1 MIKIIYRLFIS
12 LTLIIALIVIYLS
25 IIGVKTDKFNNQ
37 ITSKVREIN
46 SNLDLKLNQ
55 VNIKLNPLSFTV
67 DLKTLG
73 TDLSYQD
80 NIIQLENLKS
90 QISLK
95 SIFKNEFAIS
105 ELVISTKSIALKD
118 LIILVKEVK
127 NYQQLYIAN
136 EIIDNGYIVADLKFE
151 FNEVGNIKDNFIIK
165 GLVNNAELTLS
176 NKKVTKLNFIFQ
188 ANNKELNLEDLTFLL
203 NNKSLN
209 IPKINAKKNA
219 DNFLITG
226 SVKNKDLNFEKNEIK
241 KFLDNELIN
250 KNLNNLSFNSE
261 SNFKFNIDNKLKIK
275 NLDIQ
280 GSINVNKLDIDN
292 FLGDNSI
299 LPNIKK
305 NLVFEN
311 QQIKFNYN
319 KNKIEIT
326 GSGNIFIQNN
336 LDVINYQITNTQDNY
351 LFNLDFEIEDNP
363 LILNFINFEKDV
375 ESSLSLKLKGA
386 LKKDKLE
393 FDHIILTEDKN
404 IISIENLQLSK
415 DFKIEELE
423 SINLNFEDKS
433 KLKNELK
440 LKKDKNAYVISGASF
455 NADHLITELLK
466 SNKNN
471 KKFFFS
477 KDFELK
483 INVKK
488 VYLDTNNK
496 IDNLKGKII
505 LSKNEVVNLNLES
518 DFSDNKKITFTI
530 RDNNGEKITTLFS
543 DEAKPLV
550 DRYKFIKGFNEGK
563 LDFYSSKKNNES
575 KSNLKIYDFK
585 LKELPALTKIL
596 SLASLQGIA
605 DLLSGE
611 GIRFTEFEMNFDNK
625 ADLMTINEIYA
636 IGPAISILMEGYIEK
651 DNLISLRGTL
661 VPATT
666 INKTIGSIPLIGNI
680 LVGKKVGE
688 GVFGVS
694 FKIKG
699 PPQDLETTVNP
710 IKTLTPRF
718 ITRTLEKIKKKLVK
732 FNFNMS
738 FFS

>member
-1 MIKIIYRLFIS
+1 MIKIIYRFFIS
-12 LTLIIALIVIYLS
+12 LTLIITLIVIYLS
-25 IIGVKTDKFNNQ
+25 IIGIKTDKFNHQ

-105 ELVISTKSIALKD
+105 ELAISTKSTYLKD

-127 NYQQLYIAN
+127 NYQQLFIAN
-136 EIIDNGYIVADLKFE
+136 EIVDNGYIVADLKFE

-209 IPKINAKKNA
+209 IPKLNAKKND
-219 DNFLITG
+219 DNFLVTG
-226 SVKNKDLNFEKNEIK
+226 IEKNKIK
-241 KFLDNELIN
+241 KFLDNKLIN

-261 SNFKFNIDNKLKIK
+261 TNFKFNIDNNLKIK

-280 GSINVNKLDIDN
+280 ASVNVNKLDIDN

-311 QQIKFNYN
+311 QQIKINYN
-319 KNKIEIT
+319 KSKIEIT
-326 GSGNIFIQNN
+326 GSGNILIQNN
-336 LDVINYQITNTQDNY
+336 LDVINYQITNIQDNY

-375 ESSLSLKLKGA
+375 ESSLSMKLKGA
-386 LKKDKLE
+386 LKKDRLE

-404 IISIENLQLSK
+404 IISIENLQFSK

-423 SINLNFEDKS
+423 TVNLNFEDKS

-440 LKKDKNAYVISGASF
+440 LKKDKNEYVISGASF

-466 SNKNN
+466 SNEDN
-471 KKFFFS
+471 KKKIFS
-477 KDFELK
+477 KNFELK

-488 VYLDTNNK
+488 VYLDANNK

-505 LSKNEVVNLNLES
+505 LSNNELVNLNLES
-518 DFSDNKKITFTI
+518 NFSNNKKITFTI

-550 DRYKFIKGFNEGK
+550 DRYKFIKGFTEGK
-563 LDFYSSKKNNES
+563 LDFYSTKKNNLS

-611 GIRFTEFEMNFDNK
+611 GIRFSEFEMNFDNK

-636 IGPAISILMEGYIEK
+636 IGPAISILMEGYVER
-651 DNLISLRGTL
+651 DNLVSLRGTL

-699 PPQDLETTVNP
+699 PPKDLETTVNP

-718 ITRTLEKIKKKLVK
+718 ITRTLEKIKK
-732 FNFNMS
+732 N
-738 FFS
+738 

>member
-1 MIKIIYRLFIS
+1 MIKIVYRLFIS

-25 IIGVKTDKFNNQ
+25 IIGIKTDKFNNQ
-37 ITSKVREIN
+37 ITLKVREIN

-105 ELVISTKSIALKD
+105 ELAISTKSIALKD

-127 NYQQLYIAN
+127 NYQQLFIAN

-209 IPKINAKKNA
+209 IPKLNAKKND
-219 DNFLITG
+219 DNFLVTG
-226 SVKNKDLNFEKNEIK
+226 IVKNKDLNFEKNDIK
-241 KFLDNELIN
+241 KFLDNKLIN

-280 GSINVNKLDIDN
+280 ASVNVNKLDIDN
-292 FLGDNSI
+292 FIGDNSI

-311 QQIKFNYN
+311 QQIKINYN
-319 KNKIEIT
+319 KSKIEIT

-336 LDVINYQITNTQDNY
+336 LDVIKYQITNIEDNY
-351 LFNLDFEIEDNP
+351 LFDLDFEIEDNP

-386 LKKDKLE
+386 LKKDKLK

-415 DFKIEELE
+415 DFKIDELE
-423 SINLNFEDKS
+423 TINLNFEDKS

-440 LKKDKNAYVISGASF
+440 LKKDKNVYVISGASF

-466 SNKNN
+466 SNEDN
-471 KKFFFS
+471 KKNFFS
-477 KDFELK
+477 KNFELK

-488 VYLDTNNK
+488 VYLDANNK
-496 IDNLKGKII
+496 IDNLNGKII
-505 LSKNEVVNLNLES
+505 LSNNEVVNLNLES
-518 DFSDNKKITFTI
+518 DFSNNKKITFTI

-550 DRYKFIKGFNEGK
+550 DRYKFIKGFTEGK

-611 GIRFTEFEMNFDNK
+611 GIRFSEFEMNFDNK

-636 IGPAISILMEGYIEK
+636 IGPAISILMEGYVEK
-651 DNLISLRGTL
+651 DNLVSLRGTL

-680 LVGKKVGE
+680 LVGQKVGE

-699 PPQDLETTVNP
+699 PPKDLETTVNP

-718 ITRTLEKIKKKLVK
+718 ITRTLEKIKK
-732 FNFNMS
+732 N
-738 FFS
+738 

>member
-1 MIKIIYRLFIS
+1 MIKILYRLFIS

-105 ELVISTKSIALKD
+105 ELAISTKSIALKD

-127 NYQQLYIAN
+127 NYQQLFIAN

-209 IPKINAKKNA
+209 IPKLNAKKND
-219 DNFLITG
+219 DNFLVTG
-226 SVKNKDLNFEKNEIK
+226 RVKNKDLNFEKNEIK
-241 KFLDNELIN
+241 TFLDNEIIN

-261 SNFKFNIDNKLKIK
+261 SNFKFNIDNNLKIK

-280 GSINVNKLDIDN
+280 ASVNVNKLDIDN
-292 FLGDNSI
+292 FIGDNSI

-311 QQIKFNYN
+311 QQIKINYN
-319 KNKIEIT
+319 KSKIEIT

-336 LDVINYQITNTQDNY
+336 LDVINYQITNIQDNY

-386 LKKDKLE
+386 LKKDKLK

-415 DFKIEELE
+415 DFKIDELE
-423 SINLNFEDKS
+423 TINLNFEDKS

-440 LKKDKNAYVISGASF
+440 LKKDKNVYVISGASF

-466 SNKNN
+466 SNEDNK
-471 KKFFFS
+471 KKFFS
-477 KDFELK
+477 KNFELK
-483 INVKK
+483 INVEK
-488 VYLDTNNK
+488 VYLDANNK

-505 LSKNEVVNLNLES
+505 LSNNEVVNLNLES
-518 DFSDNKKITFTI
+518 DFSNNKKITFTI

-550 DRYKFIKGFNEGK
+550 DRYKFIKGFTEGK

-585 LKELPALTKIL
+585 LEELPALTKIL

-611 GIRFTEFEMNFDNK
+611 GIRFSEFEMNFDNK

-636 IGPAISILMEGYIEK
+636 IGPAISILMEGYVEK
-651 DNLISLRGTL
+651 DSLVSLRGTL

-680 LVGKKVGE
+680 LVGQKVGE

-699 PPQDLETTVNP
+699 PPKDLETTVNP

-718 ITRTLEKIKKKLVK
+718 ITRTLEKIKK
-732 FNFNMS
+732 N
-738 FFS
+738 

>member
-12 LTLIIALIVIYLS
+12 LILIIALIVVYLS
-25 IIGVKTDKFNNQ
+25 IIGIKTDKFNNH
-37 ITSKVREIN
+37 IISKVREIN

-55 VNIKLNPLSFTV
+55 VNIKLNPLSFTA

-73 TDLSYQD
+73 TDLYYQD

-105 ELVISTKSIALKD
+105 ELAISTKSIALKD

-127 NYQQLYIAN
+127 NYQQLFIAN

-188 ANNKELNLEDLTFLL
+188 ANNKELNFEDLTFLL

-209 IPKINAKKNA
+209 IPKLNAKKN
-219 DNFLITG
+219 DNNFLVTG

-241 KFLDNELIN
+241 KLLDNELIN

-280 GSINVNKLDIDN
+280 SSVNVNKLDIDN
-292 FLGDNSI
+292 FFDDNSI

-319 KNKIEIT
+319 KSKIEIT

-336 LDVINYQITNTQDNY
+336 LDVIKYQITNIEDNY
-351 LFNLDFEIEDNP
+351 LFDLDFEIENNP

-386 LKKDKLE
+386 LKKDKFE

-423 SINLNFEDKS
+423 TINLNFEDRS

-440 LKKDKNAYVISGASF
+440 LKKDKNIYVISGASF

-466 SNKNN
+466 PNEDN
-471 KKFFFS
+471 KKKIFS
-477 KDFELK
+477 KNFELK

-488 VYLDTNNK
+488 VYLDTNNI

-505 LSKNEVVNLNLES
+505 LSNNEVVNLNLES
-518 DFSDNKKITFTI
+518 NFSNNKKITFTI

-550 DRYKFIKGFNEGK
+550 DRYKFIKGFTEGK
-563 LDFYSSKKNNES
+563 LDFYSSKKNNLS

-611 GIRFTEFEMNFDNK
+611 GIRFSEFEMDFDNK
-625 ADLMTINEIYA
+625 ADLMTINELYA

-666 INKTIGSIPLIGNI
+666 INKAISSIPLIGNI

-699 PPQDLETTVNP
+699 PPKDLETTVNP

-718 ITRTLEKIKKKLVK
+718 ITRTLEKIKK
-732 FNFNMS
+732 N
-738 FFS
+738 

>member
-1 MIKIIYRLFIS
+1 MIKIVYRLFIS

-105 ELVISTKSIALKD
+105 ELAISTKSIALKD

-127 NYQQLYIAN
+127 NYQQLFIAN

-209 IPKINAKKNA
+209 IPKLNAKKND
-219 DNFLITG
+219 DNFLVTG

-280 GSINVNKLDIDN
+280 ASVNVNKLDIDN

-311 QQIKFNYN
+311 QQIKINYN
-319 KNKIEIT
+319 KSKIEIT

-336 LDVINYQITNTQDNY
+336 LDVINYQITNIQDNY

-423 SINLNFEDKS
+423 TINLNFEDKS

-466 SNKNN
+466 SNEDNK
-471 KKFFFS
+471 KKFFS
-477 KDFELK
+477 KNFELK
-483 INVKK
+483 INVEK
-488 VYLDTNNK
+488 VYLDANNK

-505 LSKNEVVNLNLES
+505 LSNNEVVNLNLES
-518 DFSDNKKITFTI
+518 DFSNNKKITFTI

-550 DRYKFIKGFNEGK
+550 DRYKFIKGFTEGK

-611 GIRFTEFEMNFDNK
+611 GIRFSEFEMNFDNK

-636 IGPAISILMEGYIEK
+636 IGPAISILMEGYVEK
-651 DNLISLRGTL
+651 DNLVSLRGTL

-680 LVGKKVGE
+680 LVGQKVGE

-699 PPQDLETTVNP
+699 PPKDLETTVNP

-718 ITRTLEKIKKKLVK
+718 ITRTLEKIKK
-732 FNFNMS
+732 N
-738 FFS
+738 

>member
-1 MIKIIYRLFIS
+1 MIKIVYRLFIS

-25 IIGVKTDKFNNQ
+25 IIGIKTDKFNNQ
-37 ITSKVREIN
+37 ITLKVREIN

-105 ELVISTKSIALKD
+105 ELAISTKSIALKD

-127 NYQQLYIAN
+127 NYQQLFIAN

-209 IPKINAKKNA
+209 IPKLNAKKND
-219 DNFLITG
+219 DNFLVTG
-226 SVKNKDLNFEKNEIK
+226 IVKNKDLNFEKNDIK
-241 KFLDNELIN
+241 KFLDNKLIN

-280 GSINVNKLDIDN
+280 ASVNVNKLDIDN
-292 FLGDNSI
+292 FIGDNSI

-311 QQIKFNYN
+311 QQIKINYN
-319 KNKIEIT
+319 KSKIEIT

-336 LDVINYQITNTQDNY
+336 LDVVNYQITNIQDNY

-415 DFKIEELE
+415 DFKIDELE
-423 SINLNFEDKS
+423 TINLNFEDKS

-440 LKKDKNAYVISGASF
+440 LKKDKNVYVISGASF

-466 SNKNN
+466 SNEDNK
-471 KKFFFS
+471 KKFFS
-477 KDFELK
+477 KNFELK

-488 VYLDTNNK
+488 VYLDANNK

-505 LSKNEVVNLNLES
+505 LSNNEVVNLNLES
-518 DFSDNKKITFTI
+518 NFSNNKKITFTI

-550 DRYKFIKGFNEGK
+550 DRYKFIKGFTEGK

-611 GIRFTEFEMNFDNK
+611 GIRFSEFEMNFDNK

-636 IGPAISILMEGYIEK
+636 IGPAISILMEGYVEK
-651 DNLISLRGTL
+651 DSLVSLRGTL

-680 LVGKKVGE
+680 LVGQKVGE

-699 PPQDLETTVNP
+699 PPKDLETTVNP

-718 ITRTLEKIKKKLVK
+718 ITRTLEKIKK
-732 FNFNMS
+732 N
-738 FFS
+738 

>member
-1 MIKIIYRLFIS
+1 MIKIVYRLFIS
-12 LTLIIALIVIYLS
+12 LILIIALIVIYLS
-25 IIGVKTDKFNNQ
+25 IIGIKTDKFNNQ
-37 ITSKVREIN
+37 ITLKVREIN

-105 ELVISTKSIALKD
+105 ELAISTKSIALKD

-127 NYQQLYIAN
+127 NYQQLFIAN

-165 GLVNNAELTLS
+165 GLINNAELTLS

-209 IPKINAKKNA
+209 IPKLNAKKND
-219 DNFLITG
+219 DNFLVTG
-226 SVKNKDLNFEKNEIK
+226 SVKNKDLNFEKNDIK

-261 SNFKFNIDNKLKIK
+261 SNFKFNIDNNLKIK

-280 GSINVNKLDIDN
+280 ASVNVNKLDIDN

-311 QQIKFNYN
+311 QQIKINYN
-319 KNKIEIT
+319 KSKIEIT

-336 LDVINYQITNTQDNY
+336 LDVINYQITNIQDNY

-386 LKKDKLE
+386 LKKDKLK

-415 DFKIEELE
+415 DFKIDELE
-423 SINLNFEDKS
+423 TINLNFEDKS

-466 SNKNN
+466 SNEDNK
-471 KKFFFS
+471 KKFFS
-477 KDFELK
+477 KNFELK

-488 VYLDTNNK
+488 VYLDANNK

-505 LSKNEVVNLNLES
+505 LSNNEVVNLNLES
-518 DFSDNKKITFTI
+518 DFSNNKKITFTI

-550 DRYKFIKGFNEGK
+550 DRYKFIKGFTEGK

-611 GIRFTEFEMNFDNK
+611 GIRFSEFEMNFDNK

-636 IGPAISILMEGYIEK
+636 IGPAISILMEGYVEK

-718 ITRTLEKIKKKLVK
+718 ITRTLEKIKK
-732 FNFNMS
+732 N
-738 FFS
+738 

>member
-25 IIGVKTDKFNNQ
+25 IIGIKTDKFNNQ
-37 ITSKVREIN
+37 ITSKVTEIN

-73 TDLSYQD
+73 TDLFYQN

-105 ELVISTKSIALKD
+105 ELVISTKSISLKD

-209 IPKINAKKNA
+209 IPKLNAKKNA

-226 SVKNKDLNFEKNEIK
+226 SLKNKDLNFKKNEIK

-261 SNFKFNIDNKLKIK
+261 SNFKFNIDNNLKIK

-280 GSINVNKLDIDN
+280 TSVNVNKLDIDN

-319 KNKIEIT
+319 KSKIEIT
-326 GSGNIFIQNN
+326 GSGNIFFQNN

-363 LILNFINFEKDV
+363 LILNFINFEKDI
-375 ESSLSLKLKGA
+375 ESSLSLNLKGA
-386 LKKDKLE
+386 LKKNKLE

-423 SINLNFEDKS
+423 TINLNFEDKS

-455 NADHLITELLK
+455 NADQLITKLLK
-466 SNKNN
+466 SNEDDKKN
-471 KKFFFS
+471 FFS

-488 VYLDTNNK
+488 VYLDANNT

-505 LSKNEVVNLNLES
+505 LSNNEVVNLNLES
-518 DFSDNKKITFTI
+518 DFSNDKKIVFTI

-550 DRYKFIKGFNEGK
+550 DRYKFIKGFTEGK

-625 ADLMTINEIYA
+625 GDLMTINEIYA
-636 IGPAISILMEGYIEK
+636 IGPAISILMEGYVEK
-651 DNLISLRGTL
+651 DNLVSLRGTL

-718 ITRTLEKIKKKLVK
+718 ITRTLEKIKK
-732 FNFNMS
+732 N
-738 FFS
+738 

>member
-105 ELVISTKSIALKD
+105 ELAISTKSTSLKD
-118 LIILVKEVK
+118 LIILVKKVK
-127 NYQQLYIAN
+127 NYQQLFIAN
-136 EIIDNGYIVADLKFE
+136 EIVDNGYIVADLKFE

-165 GLVNNAELTLS
+165 GLINNAELTLS

-203 NNKSLN
+203 NNKNLN
-209 IPKINAKKNA
+209 IPKLNVKKN
-219 DNFLITG
+219 DDDFLVTG

-241 KFLDNELIN
+241 TFLNNELIN

-261 SNFKFNIDNKLKIK
+261 SNFKFKID
-275 NLDIQ
+275 
-280 GSINVNKLDIDN
+280 NKLDIDN
-292 FLGDNSI
+292 FLGNNSI

-311 QQIKFNYN
+311 QQIKINYN
-319 KNKIEIT
+319 KSKIEIT
-326 GSGNIFIQNN
+326 GSGNILIQNN
-336 LDVINYQITNTQDNY
+336 LDVISYQITNIQDNY
-351 LFNLDFEIEDNP
+351 LFNLDFEIKENP

-375 ESSLSLKLKGA
+375 ESSLSLKFKGA
-386 LKKDKLE
+386 LKKDRLE

-404 IISIENLQLSK
+404 IISIENLQFSK

-423 SINLNFEDKS
+423 TVNLNFKDKS
-433 KLKNELK
+433 KFKNELK
-440 LKKDKNAYVISGASF
+440 LKKDKNTYVISGASF

-466 SNKNN
+466 SNKDN
-471 KKFFFS
+471 KKIFFS

-488 VYLDTNNK
+488 VYLDANNK

-505 LSKNEVVNLNLES
+505 LSKSEVVNLNLES
-518 DFSDNKKITFTI
+518 DFSNNKKITFTI

-543 DEAKPLV
+543 DEAKPLI

-611 GIRFTEFEMNFDNK
+611 GIRFSEFEMNFDNK

-636 IGPAISILMEGYIEK
+636 IGPAISILMEGYVEK
-651 DNLISLRGTL
+651 DNLVSLRGTL

-666 INKTIGSIPLIGNI
+666 INKTIGSIPLIG
-680 LVGKKVGE
+680 
-688 GVFGVS
+688 
-694 FKIKG
+694 
-699 PPQDLETTVNP
+699 T
-710 IKTLTPRF
+710 
-718 ITRTLEKIKKKLVK
+718 
-732 FNFNMS
+732 
-738 FFS
+738 

>member
-12 LTLIIALIVIYLS
+12 LTLTIALIVIYLS

-90 QISLK
+90 QISLE

-105 ELVISTKSIALKD
+105 ELAISTKSISLKD

-127 NYQQLYIAN
+127 NYQQLFIAN

-151 FNEVGNIKDNFIIK
+151 FNEVGNIKDNFNIK

-188 ANNKELNLEDLTFLL
+188 ANNKELNFEDLTFLL
-203 NNKSLN
+203 NNKNLN
-209 IPKINAKKNA
+209 IPKLNIKKNN
-219 DNFLITG
+219 DNFLVTG
-226 SVKNKDLNFEKNEIK
+226 NVKNKDLNFEKNDIK
-241 KFLDNELIN
+241 KFLDNKLIN
-250 KNLNNLSFNSE
+250 ENLNNLSFNSE

-280 GSINVNKLDIDN
+280 ASVNVNKLDIDN

-311 QQIKFNYN
+311 QKIKINYN
-319 KNKIEIT
+319 KSKVEIT

-336 LDVINYQITNTQDNY
+336 LDVINYQVTNIKDNY

-363 LILNFINFEKDV
+363 LILNFINFEKDA

-386 LKKDKLE
+386 LKKDKLK
-393 FDHIILTEDKN
+393 FDHIILTQDKN

-415 DFKIEELE
+415 DFKIDELE
-423 SINLNFEDKS
+423 TINLNFEDKS
-433 KLKNELK
+433 KFKNELK
-440 LKKDKNAYVISGASF
+440 LKKDKNAYVISGANF

-466 SNKNN
+466 SNENN
-471 KKFFFS
+471 KKEFFS
-477 KDFELK
+477 KNFELK
-483 INVKK
+483 INVEK
-488 VYLDTNNK
+488 VYLDANNK

-505 LSKNEVVNLNLES
+505 LSNNEVVNLNLES
-518 DFSDNKKITFTI
+518 DFSNNKKITFTI

-550 DRYKFIKGFNEGK
+550 DRYKFIKGFTEGK
-563 LDFYSSKKNNES
+563 LDFYSSKKNNRS

-625 ADLMTINEIYA
+625 GDLMTINEIYA
-636 IGPAISILMEGYIEK
+636 IGPAISILMEGYVEK
-651 DNLISLRGTL
+651 DNLVSLRGTL

-680 LVGKKVGE
+680 LVGQKVGE

-699 PPQDLETTVNP
+699 PPKDLETTVNP

-718 ITRTLEKIKKKLVK
+718 ITRTLEKIKK
-732 FNFNMS
+732 N
-738 FFS
+738 

>member
-1 MIKIIYRLFIS
+1 MIKIVYRLFIS

-37 ITSKVREIN
+37 ITSKVKEIN

-73 TDLSYQD
+73 TDFSYQD

-105 ELVISTKSIALKD
+105 ELAISTKSIALKD

-127 NYQQLYIAN
+127 NYQQLFIAN

-188 ANNKELNLEDLTFLL
+188 ANNKELNLRDLTFLL

-209 IPKINAKKNA
+209 IPKLNAKKND
-219 DNFLITG
+219 DNFLVTG
-226 SVKNKDLNFEKNEIK
+226 IVKNKDLNFEKNDIK
-241 KFLDNELIN
+241 KFLDNKLIN

-261 SNFKFNIDNKLKIK
+261 SNFKFNIDKKLKIK

-280 GSINVNKLDIDN
+280 ASVNVNKLDIDN
-292 FLGDNSI
+292 FIGDNSI

-311 QQIKFNYN
+311 QQIKINYN
-319 KNKIEIT
+319 KSKIEIT

-336 LDVINYQITNTQDNY
+336 LDVINYQITNIQDNY

-375 ESSLSLKLKGA
+375 ESNLSLKIKGA
-386 LKKDKLE
+386 LKKDKLK

-415 DFKIEELE
+415 DFKIDELE
-423 SINLNFEDKS
+423 TIDLNFEDKS

-440 LKKDKNAYVISGASF
+440 LKKDKNVYVISGASF

-466 SNKNN
+466 SNEDNK
-471 KKFFFS
+471 KKFFS
-477 KDFELK
+477 KNFELK
-483 INVKK
+483 INVEK
-488 VYLDTNNK
+488 VYLDANNK

-505 LSKNEVVNLNLES
+505 LSNNEVVSLNLES
-518 DFSDNKKITFTI
+518 DFSNNKKITFTI

-550 DRYKFIKGFNEGK
+550 DRYKFIKGFTEGK

-596 SLASLQGIA
+596 SLASLQGIT

-611 GIRFTEFEMNFDNK
+611 GIRFSEFEMNFDNK
-625 ADLMTINEIYA
+625 ADLITINEIYA
-636 IGPAISILMEGYIEK
+636 IGPAISILMEGYVEK
-651 DNLISLRGTL
+651 DSLVSLRGTL

-688 GVFGVS
+688 GVFGIS

-699 PPQDLETTVNP
+699 PPKDLETTVNP

-718 ITRTLEKIKKKLVK
+718 ITRTLEKIKK
-732 FNFNMS
+732 N
-738 FFS
+738 

>member
-12 LTLIIALIVIYLS
+12 LTLIIALMAIYLS
-25 IIGVKTDKFNNQ
+25 IIGIKTEKFNNQ

-73 TDLSYQD
+73 TNLSYQD

-105 ELVISTKSIALKD
+105 ELAISTKSISLKD

-127 NYQQLYIAN
+127 NYQQLFIAN

-151 FNEVGNIKDNFIIK
+151 FNEVGNIKDNFTIK

-176 NKKVTKLNFIFQ
+176 DKKVTKLNFIFQ
-188 ANNKELNLEDLTFLL
+188 ANNKELNLEDLKFLL
-203 NNKSLN
+203 NNKNLN
-209 IPKINAKKNA
+209 IPKLNVKKN
-219 DNFLITG
+219 DDDFLVTG

-241 KFLDNELIN
+241 TFLNNELIN

-280 GSINVNKLDIDN
+280 ASVNVKKLDIDN
-292 FLGDNSI
+292 FLGNNSI

-311 QQIKFNYN
+311 QQFKINYN
-319 KNKIEIT
+319 KSKIEIT
-326 GSGNIFIQNN
+326 GSGNILIQNN
-336 LDVINYQITNTQDNY
+336 LDAISYQITNIQDNY
-351 LFNLDFEIEDNP
+351 LFNLDFKIEDNP

-386 LKKDKLE
+386 LKKHKLE

-404 IISIENLQLSK
+404 IISIENLQFSK
-415 DFKIEELE
+415 DFKIEDLE
-423 SINLNFEDKS
+423 TINLNFEDKS

-440 LKKDKNAYVISGASF
+440 IKKDKNVYVISGASF

-466 SNKNN
+466 SNEDNK
-471 KKFFFS
+471 KKFFS
-477 KDFELK
+477 KNFELK

-488 VYLDTNNK
+488 VYLDANNK

-505 LSKNEVVNLNLES
+505 LSNNEVVSLNLES
-518 DFSDNKKITFTI
+518 DFSSNKKITFTI

-550 DRYKFIKGFNEGK
+550 DRYKFIKGFTEGK

-666 INKTIGSIPLIGNI
+666 INKTISSIPLIGNI
-680 LVGKKVGE
+680 LVGQKVGE
-688 GVFGVS
+688 GIFGVS

-699 PPQDLETTVNP
+699 PPKDLETTVNP

-718 ITRTLEKIKKKLVK
+718 ITRTLEKIKK
-732 FNFNMS
+732 N
-738 FFS
+738 

>member
-1 MIKIIYRLFIS
+1 MIKIVYRLFIS

-105 ELVISTKSIALKD
+105 ELAISTKSIALKD

-127 NYQQLYIAN
+127 NYQQLFIAN

-209 IPKINAKKNA
+209 IPKLNAKKND
-219 DNFLITG
+219 DNFLVTG
-226 SVKNKDLNFEKNEIK
+226 IVKNKDLNFEKNDIK
-241 KFLDNELIN
+241 KFLDNKLIN

-280 GSINVNKLDIDN
+280 ASVNVNKLDIDN
-292 FLGDNSI
+292 FIGDNFI

-311 QQIKFNYN
+311 QQIKINYN
-319 KNKIEIT
+319 KSKIEIT

-336 LDVINYQITNTQDNY
+336 LDVINYQITNIQDNY

-386 LKKDKLE
+386 LKKDKLK

-415 DFKIEELE
+415 DFKIDELE
-423 SINLNFEDKS
+423 TINLNFEDKS

-440 LKKDKNAYVISGASF
+440 LKKDKNVYVISGASF
-455 NADHLITELLK
+455 NADHLIAELLK
-466 SNKNN
+466 SNEDNK
-471 KKFFFS
+471 KKFFS
-477 KDFELK
+477 KNFELK
-483 INVKK
+483 INVEK
-488 VYLDTNNK
+488 VYLDANNK

-505 LSKNEVVNLNLES
+505 LSNNEVVNLNLES
-518 DFSDNKKITFTI
+518 DFSNNKKITFTI

-550 DRYKFIKGFNEGK
+550 DRYKFIKGFTEGK

-611 GIRFTEFEMNFDNK
+611 GIRFSEFEMNFDNK
-625 ADLMTINEIYA
+625 ANLMTINEIYA
-636 IGPAISILMEGYIEK
+636 IGPAISILMEGYVEK
-651 DNLISLRGTL
+651 DNIVSLRGTL

-680 LVGKKVGE
+680 LVGQKVGE

-699 PPQDLETTVNP
+699 PPKDLETTVNP

-718 ITRTLEKIKKKLVK
+718 ITRTLEKIKK
-732 FNFNMS
+732 N
-738 FFS
+738 

>member
-1 MIKIIYRLFIS
+1 MIKIVYRLFIS

-105 ELVISTKSIALKD
+105 ELAISTKSIALKD

-127 NYQQLYIAN
+127 NYQQLFIAN

-209 IPKINAKKNA
+209 IPKLNAKKND
-219 DNFLITG
+219 DNFLVTG
-226 SVKNKDLNFEKNEIK
+226 SVKNKDLNFEKNDIK

-280 GSINVNKLDIDN
+280 ASVNVNKLDIDN

-311 QQIKFNYN
+311 QQIKINYN
-319 KNKIEIT
+319 KSKIEIT

-336 LDVINYQITNTQDNY
+336 LDVINYQITNIQDNY

-423 SINLNFEDKS
+423 TINLNFEDKS

-440 LKKDKNAYVISGASF
+440 LKKDKNVYVISGASF

-466 SNKNN
+466 SNEDNK
-471 KKFFFS
+471 KKFFS
-477 KDFELK
+477 KNFELK
-483 INVKK
+483 INVEK
-488 VYLDTNNK
+488 VYLDANNK

-505 LSKNEVVNLNLES
+505 LSNNEVVNLNLES
-518 DFSDNKKITFTI
+518 DFSNNKKITFTI

-550 DRYKFIKGFNEGK
+550 DRYKFIKGFTEGK

-611 GIRFTEFEMNFDNK
+611 GIRFSEFEMNFDNK

-636 IGPAISILMEGYIEK
+636 IGPAISILMEGYVEK
-651 DNLISLRGTL
+651 DNLVSLRGTL

-680 LVGKKVGE
+680 LVGQKVGE

-699 PPQDLETTVNP
+699 PPKDLETTVNP

-718 ITRTLEKIKKKLVK
+718 ITRTLEKIKK
-732 FNFNMS
+732 N
-738 FFS
+738 

>member
-1 MIKIIYRLFIS
+1 MIKIVYRLFIS

-105 ELVISTKSIALKD
+105 ELAISTKSIALKD

-127 NYQQLYIAN
+127 NYQQLFIAN

-151 FNEVGNIKDNFIIK
+151 FNEVGNIKNNFIIK

-209 IPKINAKKNA
+209 IPKLNAEKND
-219 DNFLITG
+219 DNFLVTG
-226 SVKNKDLNFEKNEIK
+226 IVKNKDLNFEKNDIK
-241 KFLDNELIN
+241 KFFDNKLIN

-280 GSINVNKLDIDN
+280 ASVNVNKLDIDN
-292 FLGDNSI
+292 FIGDNSI

-311 QQIKFNYN
+311 QQIKINYN
-319 KNKIEIT
+319 KSKIEIT

-336 LDVINYQITNTQDNY
+336 LDIINYQVTNIQDNY

-386 LKKDKLE
+386 LKKDKLK

-415 DFKIEELE
+415 DFKIDELE
-423 SINLNFEDKS
+423 TINLNFEDKS

-440 LKKDKNAYVISGASF
+440 LKKDKNVYVISGASF

-466 SNKNN
+466 SNEDN
-471 KKFFFS
+471 KRKFFS
-477 KDFELK
+477 KNFELK
-483 INVKK
+483 INIEK
-488 VYLDTNNK
+488 VYLDANNK

-505 LSKNEVVNLNLES
+505 LSNNEVVNLNLES
-518 DFSDNKKITFTI
+518 DFSNNKKIIFTI

-550 DRYKFIKGFNEGK
+550 DRYKFIKGFTEGK

-611 GIRFTEFEMNFDNK
+611 GIRFSEFEMNFDNK

-636 IGPAISILMEGYIEK
+636 IGPAISILMEGYVEK
-651 DNLISLRGTL
+651 NNLVSLRGTL

-666 INKTIGSIPLIGNI
+666 INKTISSIPLIGNI
-680 LVGKKVGE
+680 LVGQKVGE

-699 PPQDLETTVNP
+699 PPKDLETTVNP

-718 ITRTLEKIKKKLVK
+718 ITRTLEKIKK
-732 FNFNMS
+732 N
-738 FFS
+738 

>member
-12 LTLIIALIVIYLS
+12 LTLTIALIVIYLS

-73 TDLSYQD
+73 ADLFYQD

-105 ELVISTKSIALKD
+105 ELVISTKSISLKD

-203 NNKSLN
+203 NNKSLI

-280 GSINVNKLDIDN
+280 GSVNVNKLDIDN

-311 QQIKFNYN
+311 QQIEFNYN
-319 KNKIEIT
+319 KSKIEIT

-351 LFNLDFEIEDNP
+351 LFNLDFEIKDNP

-404 IISIENLQLSK
+404 IISVENLHLSK

-423 SINLNFEDKS
+423 TINLNFEDKS

-466 SNKNN
+466 SNKDN
-471 KKFFFS
+471 KKNFFS

-666 INKTIGSIPLIGNI
+666 INKTIGSIPIIGNI

-718 ITRTLEKIKKKLVK
+718 ITRTLEKIKK
-732 FNFNMS
+732 N
-738 FFS
+738 

>member
-12 LTLIIALIVIYLS
+12 LTLTIALIVIYLS

-73 TDLSYQD
+73 TDLFYQD
-80 NIIQLENLKS
+80 NIIQLENLKT
-90 QISLK
+90 QILLK

-105 ELVISTKSIALKD
+105 ELVISTKSISLKD

-165 GLVNNAELTLS
+165 GLINNAELTLS

-209 IPKINAKKNA
+209 IPKLNAKKNA

-226 SVKNKDLNFEKNEIK
+226 SLKNKDLNFEKNEIK

-261 SNFKFNIDNKLKIK
+261 SNFKFNIDNNLKIK

-280 GSINVNKLDIDN
+280 TSVNVNKLDIDN

-311 QQIKFNYN
+311 QKIKINYD
-319 KNKIEIT
+319 KSKIEIT

-336 LDVINYQITNTQDNY
+336 LDVIKYQITNIEDNY
-351 LFNLDFEIEDNP
+351 LFDLDFEIEDNP

-375 ESSLSLKLKGA
+375 KSSLSLKLKGA
-386 LKKDKLE
+386 LKKDKLK

-415 DFKIEELE
+415 DFKIDELE
-423 SINLNFEDKS
+423 TINLNFEDKS

-440 LKKDKNAYVISGASF
+440 LKKDKNAYVISGTSF
-455 NADHLITELLK
+455 NADHLLTELLK
-466 SNKNN
+466 SNDDN
-471 KKFFFS
+471 KKKYFS
-477 KDFELK
+477 KNFEIK
-483 INVKK
+483 INVEK
-488 VYLDTNNK
+488 VYLDANNK

-505 LSKNEVVNLNLES
+505 LNNNEVVNLNLES
-518 DFSDNKKITFTI
+518 DFSNNKKITFTI

-550 DRYKFIKGFNEGK
+550 DRYKFIKGFTEGK

-575 KSNLKIYDFK
+575 KSKLKIYDFK

-611 GIRFTEFEMNFDNK
+611 GIRFSEFEMNFDNK

-636 IGPAISILMEGYIEK
+636 IGPAISILMEGYVEK
-651 DNLISLRGTL
+651 DNIVSLRGTL

-680 LVGKKVGE
+680 LVGQKVGE

-699 PPQDLETTVNP
+699 PPKDLETTVNP

-718 ITRTLEKIKKKLVK
+718 ITRTLEKIKK
-732 FNFNMS
+732 N
-738 FFS
+738 

>member
-1 MIKIIYRLFIS
+1 MIKIVYRLFIS

-25 IIGVKTDKFNNQ
+25 IIGVKTDKFNNH

-95 SIFKNEFAIS
+95 SIFKKEFAIS
-105 ELVISTKSIALKD
+105 ELAISTKSIALKD
-118 LIILVKEVK
+118 FIILVKEVK
-127 NYQQLYIAN
+127 NYQQLFIAN

-165 GLVNNAELTLS
+165 GLVNNAKLTLS

-209 IPKINAKKNA
+209 IPKLNAKKND
-219 DNFLITG
+219 DNFLVTG
-226 SVKNKDLNFEKNEIK
+226 IVKNKDLNFEKNDIK
-241 KFLDNELIN
+241 KFLDNKLIN

-261 SNFKFNIDNKLKIK
+261 SNLKFNIDNKLKIK

-280 GSINVNKLDIDN
+280 ASVNVNKLDIDN
-292 FLGDNSI
+292 FIGDNSI

-305 NLVFEN
+305 NLVFED
-311 QQIKFNYN
+311 QQIKINYN
-319 KNKIEIT
+319 KSKIEIT

-336 LDVINYQITNTQDNY
+336 LDVINYQITNIQDNY

-386 LKKDKLE
+386 LKKDELK

-415 DFKIEELE
+415 DFKIDELE
-423 SINLNFEDKS
+423 NINLNFEDKS

-440 LKKDKNAYVISGASF
+440 LKKDKNTYVISGASF

-466 SNKNN
+466 SNKDN
-471 KKFFFS
+471 KKIFFS

-518 DFSDNKKITFTI
+518 DFSNNKKITFTI

-585 LKELPALTKIL
+585 LKELSALTKIL

-699 PPQDLETTVNP
+699 PPKDLETTVNP

-718 ITRTLEKIKKKLVK
+718 ITRTLEKIKK
-732 FNFNMS
+732 N
-738 FFS
+738 

>member
-1 MIKIIYRLFIS
+1 MIKIVYRLFIS

-25 IIGVKTDKFNNQ
+25 IIGIKTNKFNNQ

-105 ELVISTKSIALKD
+105 ELAISTKSISLKD
-118 LIILVKEVK
+118 LIILFKEVK
-127 NYQQLYIAN
+127 NYQQLFIAN

-176 NKKVTKLNFIFQ
+176 NKKLTKLNFIFQ

-203 NNKSLN
+203 NNKGLN
-209 IPKINAKKNA
+209 IPKLNAKKND
-219 DNFLITG
+219 DNFLVTG

-261 SNFKFNIDNKLKIK
+261 SNFKFNIDNNLKIK

-280 GSINVNKLDIDN
+280 ASVNVNKLDIDN
-292 FLGDNSI
+292 FLGYNSI
-299 LPNIKK
+299 LPNIRK

-311 QQIKFNYN
+311 QQIRFNYN
-319 KNKIEIT
+319 KSKIEIT

-423 SINLNFEDKS
+423 TINLNFEDKS

-466 SNKNN
+466 SNEDN
-471 KKFFFS
+471 KKNFFS

-488 VYLDTNNK
+488 VYLDANNK
-496 IDNLKGKII
+496 IDNLKGKIF
-505 LSKNEVVNLNLES
+505 LSKNKFVNLNLES

-550 DRYKFIKGFNEGK
+550 DRYKFIKGFTEGK
-563 LDFYSSKKNNES
+563 LDFYSIKKNNKS

-596 SLASLQGIA
+596 SLASLQGII

-666 INKTIGSIPLIGNI
+666 INKTISSIPLIGNI

-699 PPQDLETTVNP
+699 PPKDLETTVNP

-718 ITRTLEKIKKKLVK
+718 ITRTLEKIKK
-732 FNFNMS
+732 N
-738 FFS
+738 

>member
-1 MIKIIYRLFIS
+1 MIKIVYRLFIS

-37 ITSKVREIN
+37 ITSKVKEIN

-105 ELVISTKSIALKD
+105 ELAISTKSIALKD

-127 NYQQLYIAN
+127 NYQQLFIAN

-209 IPKINAKKNA
+209 IPKLNAKKND
-219 DNFLITG
+219 DNFLVTG
-226 SVKNKDLNFEKNEIK
+226 IVKNKDLNFEKNDIK
-241 KFLDNELIN
+241 KFLDNKLIN

-280 GSINVNKLDIDN
+280 ASVNVNKLDIDN
-292 FLGDNSI
+292 FIGDNSI

-311 QQIKFNYN
+311 QQIKINYN
-319 KNKIEIT
+319 KSKIEIT

-336 LDVINYQITNTQDNY
+336 LDVINYQITNIQDNY

-386 LKKDKLE
+386 LKKDKLK

-415 DFKIEELE
+415 DFKIDELE
-423 SINLNFEDKS
+423 TINLNFEDKS

-440 LKKDKNAYVISGASF
+440 LKKDKNVYVISGASF

-466 SNKNN
+466 SNEDN
-471 KKFFFS
+471 KRKFFS
-477 KDFELK
+477 KNFELK
-483 INVKK
+483 INVEK
-488 VYLDTNNK
+488 VYLDANNK

-505 LSKNEVVNLNLES
+505 LSNNEVVNLNLES
-518 DFSDNKKITFTI
+518 DFSNNKKITFTI

-550 DRYKFIKGFNEGK
+550 DRYKFIKGFTEGK

-611 GIRFTEFEMNFDNK
+611 GIRFSEFEMNFDNK

-636 IGPAISILMEGYIEK
+636 IGPAISILMEGYVEK
-651 DNLISLRGTL
+651 DSLVSLRGTL

-699 PPQDLETTVNP
+699 PPKDLETTVNP

-718 ITRTLEKIKKKLVK
+718 ITRTLEKIKK
-732 FNFNMS
+732 N
-738 FFS
+738 

>member
-12 LTLIIALIVIYLS
+12 LILIIALIVVYLS
-25 IIGVKTDKFNNQ
+25 IIGIKTDKFNNH
-37 ITSKVREIN
+37 IISKVREIN

-105 ELVISTKSIALKD
+105 ELAISTKSIALKD

-127 NYQQLYIAN
+127 NYQQLFIAN

-209 IPKINAKKNA
+209 IPKLNAKKN
-219 DNFLITG
+219 DNNFLVTG
-226 SVKNKDLNFEKNEIK
+226 SIKNKDLNFEKNDIK
-241 KFLDNELIN
+241 KFLDNKLIN

-280 GSINVNKLDIDN
+280 ASVNVNKLDIDN
-292 FLGDNSI
+292 FIGDNSI

-311 QQIKFNYN
+311 QQIKINYN
-319 KNKIEIT
+319 KSKIEIT

-336 LDVINYQITNTQDNY
+336 LDVIKYQITNIEDNY
-351 LFNLDFEIEDNP
+351 LFDLDFEIEDNP

-386 LKKDKLE
+386 LKKDKLK

-415 DFKIEELE
+415 DFKIDELE
-423 SINLNFEDKS
+423 TINLNFEDKS

-440 LKKDKNAYVISGASF
+440 LKKDKNVYVISGASF

-466 SNKNN
+466 SNEDN
-471 KKFFFS
+471 KRKFFS
-477 KDFELK
+477 KNFELK
-483 INVKK
+483 INVEK
-488 VYLDTNNK
+488 VYLDANNK

-505 LSKNEVVNLNLES
+505 LSNNEVVNLNLES
-518 DFSDNKKITFTI
+518 DFSNNKKIVFTI

-611 GIRFTEFEMNFDNK
+611 GIRFSEFEMNFDNK

-636 IGPAISILMEGYIEK
+636 IGPAISILMEGYVEK
-651 DNLISLRGTL
+651 DNLVSLRGTL

-699 PPQDLETTVNP
+699 PPKDLETTVNP

-718 ITRTLEKIKKKLVK
+718 ITRTLEKIKK
-732 FNFNMS
+732 N
-738 FFS
+738 

>member
-1 MIKIIYRLFIS
+1 MIKIVYRLFIS
-12 LTLIIALIVIYLS
+12 LTLTIALIVIYLS
-25 IIGVKTDKFNNQ
+25 IIGIKTDKFNHQ

-55 VNIKLNPLSFTV
+55 VNIKLNPFSFTV
-67 DLKTLG
+67 NLKTLG

-105 ELVISTKSIALKD
+105 ELAISTKSISLKD

-127 NYQQLYIAN
+127 NYQQLFIAN
-136 EIIDNGYIVADLKFE
+136 EIIDKGYIVADLKFE

-209 IPKINAKKNA
+209 IPKLNAKKN
-219 DNFLITG
+219 DNNFLVTG
-226 SVKNKDLNFEKNEIK
+226 SIKNKDLNFEKNEIK

-280 GSINVNKLDIDN
+280 ASVNVNKLDIDN

-305 NLVFEN
+305 NLIFEN
-311 QQIKFNYN
+311 QEIKINYN
-319 KNKIEIT
+319 KSKIEIT

-336 LDVINYQITNTQDNY
+336 LDVIKYQITNIEDNY
-351 LFNLDFEIEDNP
+351 LFDLDFEIEDNP

-386 LKKDKLE
+386 LKKDKFE
-393 FDHIILTEDKN
+393 FDYIILTEDKN
-404 IISIENLQLSK
+404 IVSIENLQLSK

-423 SINLNFEDKS
+423 TINLNFEDRS

-440 LKKDKNAYVISGASF
+440 LKKDKNTYVISGASF

-466 SNKNN
+466 SNEDN
-471 KKFFFS
+471 KKKIFS
-477 KDFELK
+477 KNFELK

-488 VYLDTNNK
+488 VYLDANNK

-505 LSKNEVVNLNLES
+505 LSNNEVVNLNLES
-518 DFSDNKKITFTI
+518 NFSNNKKITFTI

-550 DRYKFIKGFNEGK
+550 DRYKFIKGFTEGK
-563 LDFYSSKKNNES
+563 LDFYSTKKNNLS

-611 GIRFTEFEMNFDNK
+611 GIRFSEFEMNFDNK

-636 IGPAISILMEGYIEK
+636 IGPAISILMDGYVEK
-651 DNLISLRGTL
+651 DNLVSLRGTL

-699 PPQDLETTVNP
+699 PPKDLETTVNP

-718 ITRTLEKIKKKLVK
+718 ITRTLEKIKK
-732 FNFNMS
+732 N
-738 FFS
+738 

>member
-1 MIKIIYRLFIS
+1 MIKIVYRLFIS

-105 ELVISTKSIALKD
+105 ELAISTKSIALKD

-127 NYQQLYIAN
+127 NYQQLFIAN

-209 IPKINAKKNA
+209 IPKLNAKKND
-219 DNFLITG
+219 DNFLVTG
-226 SVKNKDLNFEKNEIK
+226 IVKNKDLNFEKNDIK
-241 KFLDNELIN
+241 KFLDNKLIN

-261 SNFKFNIDNKLKIK
+261 SNFKFNIDNNLKIK

-280 GSINVNKLDIDN
+280 ASVNVNKLDIDN
-292 FLGDNSI
+292 FIGDNSI

-311 QQIKFNYN
+311 QQIKINYN
-319 KNKIEIT
+319 KSKIEIT

-336 LDVINYQITNTQDNY
+336 LDVINYQITNIQDNY

-386 LKKDKLE
+386 LKKDKLK

-415 DFKIEELE
+415 DFKIDQLE
-423 SINLNFEDKS
+423 TINLNFEDKS

-440 LKKDKNAYVISGASF
+440 LKKDKNVYVISGASF

-466 SNKNN
+466 SNEDN
-471 KKFFFS
+471 KRKFFS
-477 KDFELK
+477 KNFELK
-483 INVKK
+483 INVEK
-488 VYLDTNNK
+488 VYLDANNK

-505 LSKNEVVNLNLES
+505 LSNNEVVNLNLES
-518 DFSDNKKITFTI
+518 DFSNNKKITFTI

-550 DRYKFIKGFNEGK
+550 DRYKFIKGFTEGK

-611 GIRFTEFEMNFDNK
+611 GIRFSEFEMNFDNK

-636 IGPAISILMEGYIEK
+636 IGPAISILMEGYVEK
-651 DNLISLRGTL
+651 DSLVSLRGTL

-680 LVGKKVGE
+680 LVGQKVGE

-718 ITRTLEKIKKKLVK
+718 ITRTLEKIKK
-732 FNFNMS
+732 N
-738 FFS
+738 

>member
-12 LTLIIALIVIYLS
+12 LTLTIALIVIYLS

-73 TDLSYQD
+73 TDLFYQD

-105 ELVISTKSIALKD
+105 ELVISTKSISLKD

-151 FNEVGNIKDNFIIK
+151 FNEIGNIKDNFIIK

-209 IPKINAKKNA
+209 IPKLNAKKND
-219 DNFLITG
+219 DNFLVTG
-226 SVKNKDLNFEKNEIK
+226 SVKNKDLNFEKNDIK
-241 KFLDNELIN
+241 KFLDNALIN

-261 SNFKFNIDNKLKIK
+261 SNFKFNIDNNLKIK

-280 GSINVNKLDIDN
+280 ASVNVNKLDIDN

-311 QQIKFNYN
+311 QQIKINYN
-319 KNKIEIT
+319 KSKIEIT

-336 LDVINYQITNTQDNY
+336 LDVINYQITNIQDNY
-351 LFNLDFEIEDNP
+351 LFNLDFGIEDNP

-423 SINLNFEDKS
+423 TINLNFKDKS

-466 SNKNN
+466 SNEDNK
-471 KKFFFS
+471 KKFFN
-477 KDFELK
+477 KNFEIK
-483 INVKK
+483 INVEK
-488 VYLDTNNK
+488 VYLDANNK

-505 LSKNEVVNLNLES
+505 LSNNEVVNLNLES
-518 DFSDNKKITFTI
+518 DFSNNKKITFTI

-550 DRYKFIKGFNEGK
+550 DRYKFIKGFTEGK
-563 LDFYSSKKNNES
+563 LDFYSIKKNNES

-611 GIRFTEFEMNFDNK
+611 GIRFNEFEMNFDNK
-625 ADLMTINEIYA
+625 EDLMTINEIYA

-718 ITRTLEKIKKKLVK
+718 ITRTLEKIKK
-732 FNFNMS
+732 N
-738 FFS
+738 

>member
-1 MIKIIYRLFIS
+1 MIKIVYRLFIS

-25 IIGVKTDKFNNQ
+25 IIGIKTDKFNNQ

-105 ELVISTKSIALKD
+105 ELAISTKSISLKD

-127 NYQQLYIAN
+127 NYQQLFIAN

-209 IPKINAKKNA
+209 IPKINAKKND
-219 DNFLITG
+219 DNFLVTG
-226 SVKNKDLNFEKNEIK
+226 IVKNKDLNFEKNDIK
-241 KFLDNELIN
+241 KFLDNKLIN

-280 GSINVNKLDIDN
+280 ASVNVNKLDIDN
-292 FLGDNSI
+292 FIGDNSI

-311 QQIKFNYN
+311 QQIKINYN
-319 KNKIEIT
+319 KSKIEIT

-336 LDVINYQITNTQDNY
+336 LDVINYQITNIQDNY

-415 DFKIEELE
+415 DFKIDELE
-423 SINLNFEDKS
+423 TINLNFEDKS

-440 LKKDKNAYVISGASF
+440 LKKDKNVYVISGASF

-466 SNKNN
+466 SNEDNK
-471 KKFFFS
+471 KKFFS
-477 KDFELK
+477 KNFELK

-488 VYLDTNNK
+488 VYLDANNK

-505 LSKNEVVNLNLES
+505 LSNNEVVNLNLES
-518 DFSDNKKITFTI
+518 NFSNNKKITFTI
-530 RDNNGEKITTLFS
+530 RNNNGEKITTLFS

-550 DRYKFIKGFNEGK
+550 DRYKFIKGFTEGK

-636 IGPAISILMEGYIEK
+636 IGPAISILMEGYVEK
-651 DNLISLRGTL
+651 DNLVSLRGTL

-680 LVGKKVGE
+680 LVGQKVGE

-699 PPQDLETTVNP
+699 PPKDLETTVNP

-718 ITRTLEKIKKKLVK
+718 ITRTLEKIKK
-732 FNFNMS
+732 N
-738 FFS
+738 

>member
-1 MIKIIYRLFIS
+1 MIKIIYRLFVS
-12 LTLIIALIVIYLS
+12 LTLTIALIVIYLS
-25 IIGVKTDKFNNQ
+25 IIGIKTDKFNHQ
-37 ITSKVREIN
+37 ITLKVREIN

-105 ELVISTKSIALKD
+105 ELAISTKSISLKD

-127 NYQQLYIAN
+127 NYQQVFIAN
-136 EIIDNGYIVADLKFE
+136 EIIDKGYIVADLKFE

-203 NNKSLN
+203 NNKNLN
-209 IPKINAKKNA
+209 IPKLNVKKND
-219 DNFLITG
+219 DNFLVTG
-226 SVKNKDLNFEKNEIK
+226 SVKNNDLNFEKNEIK
-241 KFLDNELIN
+241 IFLDNEIIN

-261 SNFKFNIDNKLKIK
+261 SNFKFNIDNNLKIK

-280 GSINVNKLDIDN
+280 ASVNVNKLDIDN
-292 FLGDNSI
+292 FLGDNYI

-311 QQIKFNYN
+311 QQIKINYN
-319 KNKIEIT
+319 KSKIEIT

-336 LDVINYQITNTQDNY
+336 LDVINYQITNIQENY

-423 SINLNFEDKS
+423 TINLNFEDRS

-440 LKKDKNAYVISGASF
+440 LKKDKNTYVISGASF

-466 SNKNN
+466 SNEDNK
-471 KKFFFS
+471 KKFFS
-477 KDFELK
+477 KNFELK

-488 VYLDTNNK
+488 VYLDVNNK

-505 LSKNEVVNLNLES
+505 LSNNEVVNLNLES
-518 DFSDNKKITFTI
+518 SFSNNKKITFTI

-550 DRYKFIKGFNEGK
+550 DRYKFIKGFTEGK
-563 LDFYSSKKNNES
+563 LDFYSTKKNNQS

-611 GIRFTEFEMNFDNK
+611 GIRFSEFEMNFDNK

-636 IGPAISILMEGYIEK
+636 IGPAISILMDGYVEK
-651 DNLISLRGTL
+651 DNLVSLRGTL

-680 LVGKKVGE
+680 LVGQKVGE

-699 PPQDLETTVNP
+699 PPKDLETTVNP

-718 ITRTLEKIKKKLVK
+718 ITRTLEKIKK
-732 FNFNMS
+732 N
-738 FFS
+738 

>member
-12 LTLIIALIVIYLS
+12 LTLTIALIVIYLS

-105 ELVISTKSIALKD
+105 ELAISTKSIALKD

-127 NYQQLYIAN
+127 NYQQLFIAN

-209 IPKINAKKNA
+209 IPKLNAKKND
-219 DNFLITG
+219 DNFLVTG
-226 SVKNKDLNFEKNEIK
+226 IVKNKDLNFEKNDIK
-241 KFLDNELIN
+241 KFLDNKLIN

-280 GSINVNKLDIDN
+280 ASVNVNKLDIDN

-311 QQIKFNYN
+311 QQIKINYN
-319 KNKIEIT
+319 KSKIEIT

-336 LDVINYQITNTQDNY
+336 LDVINYQITNIQDNY

-423 SINLNFEDKS
+423 TINLNFEDKS

-466 SNKNN
+466 SNEDNK
-471 KKFFFS
+471 KKFFS
-477 KDFELK
+477 KNFELK
-483 INVKK
+483 INVEK
-488 VYLDTNNK
+488 VYLDANNK

-505 LSKNEVVNLNLES
+505 LSNNEVVNLNLES
-518 DFSDNKKITFTI
+518 DFSNNKKITFTI

-550 DRYKFIKGFNEGK
+550 DRYKFIKGFTEGK

-636 IGPAISILMEGYIEK
+636 IGPAISILMEGYVEK
-651 DNLISLRGTL
+651 DNLVSLRGTL

-699 PPQDLETTVNP
+699 PPKDLETTVNP

-718 ITRTLEKIKKKLVK
+718 ITRTLEKIKK
-732 FNFNMS
+732 N
-738 FFS
+738 

>member
-12 LTLIIALIVIYLS
+12 LTLTIALIVIYLS

-73 TDLSYQD
+73 TDLFYQD
-80 NIIQLENLKS
+80 NIIQLENLKT
-90 QISLK
+90 QILLK

-105 ELVISTKSIALKD
+105 ELVISTKSISLKD

-165 GLVNNAELTLS
+165 GLINNAELTLS

-209 IPKINAKKNA
+209 IPKLNAKKNA

-226 SVKNKDLNFEKNEIK
+226 SLKNKDLNFEKNEIK

-261 SNFKFNIDNKLKIK
+261 SNFKFNIDNNLKIK

-280 GSINVNKLDIDN
+280 TSVNVNKLDIDN

-311 QQIKFNYN
+311 QKIKINYD
-319 KNKIEIT
+319 KSKIEIT

-336 LDVINYQITNTQDNY
+336 LDVIKYQITNIEDNY
-351 LFNLDFEIEDNP
+351 LFDLDFEIEDNP

-375 ESSLSLKLKGA
+375 KSSLSLKLKGA
-386 LKKDKLE
+386 LKKDKLK

-415 DFKIEELE
+415 DFKIDELE
-423 SINLNFEDKS
+423 TINLNFEDKS

-440 LKKDKNAYVISGASF
+440 LKKDKNAYVISGTSF
-455 NADHLITELLK
+455 NADHLLTELLK
-466 SNKNN
+466 SNDDN
-471 KKFFFS
+471 KKKYFS
-477 KDFELK
+477 KNFELK
-483 INVKK
+483 INVEK
-488 VYLDTNNK
+488 VYLDANNK

-505 LSKNEVVNLNLES
+505 LNNNEVVNLNLES
-518 DFSDNKKITFTI
+518 DFSNNKKITFTI

-550 DRYKFIKGFNEGK
+550 DRYKFIKGFTEGK

-575 KSNLKIYDFK
+575 KSKLKIYDFK

-611 GIRFTEFEMNFDNK
+611 GIRFSEFEMNFDNK

-636 IGPAISILMEGYIEK
+636 IGPAISILMEGYVEK
-651 DNLISLRGTL
+651 DNIVSLRGTL

-680 LVGKKVGE
+680 LVGQKVGE

-699 PPQDLETTVNP
+699 PPKDLETTVNP

-718 ITRTLEKIKKKLVK
+718 ITRTLEKIKK
-732 FNFNMS
+732 N
-738 FFS
+738 

>member
-1 MIKIIYRLFIS
+1 MIKIVYRLFIS

-105 ELVISTKSIALKD
+105 ELAISTKSIALKD

-127 NYQQLYIAN
+127 NYQQLFIAN

-209 IPKINAKKNA
+209 IPKLNAKKND
-219 DNFLITG
+219 DNFLVTG
-226 SVKNKDLNFEKNEIK
+226 RVKNKDLNFEKNEIK
-241 KFLDNELIN
+241 TFLDNEIIN

-261 SNFKFNIDNKLKIK
+261 SNFKFNIDNNLKIK

-280 GSINVNKLDIDN
+280 ASVNVNKLDIDN
-292 FLGDNSI
+292 FIGDNSI

-311 QQIKFNYN
+311 QQIKINYN
-319 KNKIEIT
+319 KSKIEIT

-336 LDVINYQITNTQDNY
+336 LDVINYQITNIQDNY

-415 DFKIEELE
+415 DFKIDELE
-423 SINLNFEDKS
+423 TINLNFEDKS

-440 LKKDKNAYVISGASF
+440 LKKDKNVYVISGASF

-466 SNKNN
+466 SNEDN
-471 KKFFFS
+471 KRKFFS
-477 KDFELK
+477 KNFELK
-483 INVKK
+483 INVEK
-488 VYLDTNNK
+488 VYLDANNK

-505 LSKNEVVNLNLES
+505 LSNNEVVNLNLES
-518 DFSDNKKITFTI
+518 DFSNNKKITFTI

-550 DRYKFIKGFNEGK
+550 DRYKFIKGFTEGK

-611 GIRFTEFEMNFDNK
+611 GIRFSEFEMNFDNK

-636 IGPAISILMEGYIEK
+636 IGPAISILMEGYVEK
-651 DNLISLRGTL
+651 DNLVSLRGTL

-680 LVGKKVGE
+680 LVGQKVGE

-699 PPQDLETTVNP
+699 PPKDLETTVNP

-718 ITRTLEKIKKKLVK
+718 ITRTLEKIKK
-732 FNFNMS
+732 N
-738 FFS
+738 

>member
-1 MIKIIYRLFIS
+1 MIKIVYRLFIS

-25 IIGVKTDKFNNQ
+25 IIGIKTDKFNNQ
-37 ITSKVREIN
+37 ITLKVREIN

-105 ELVISTKSIALKD
+105 ELAISTKSIALKD
-118 LIILVKEVK
+118 LIILIKEVK
-127 NYQQLYIAN
+127 NYQQLFIAN

-165 GLVNNAELTLS
+165 GLINNAELTLS

-209 IPKINAKKNA
+209 IPKLNAKKYD
-219 DNFLITG
+219 DNFLVTG
-226 SVKNKDLNFEKNEIK
+226 IVKNKDLNFEKNDIK
-241 KFLDNELIN
+241 KFLDNKLIN

-280 GSINVNKLDIDN
+280 ASFNVNKLDIDN
-292 FLGDNSI
+292 FIGDNSI

-311 QQIKFNYN
+311 QQIKINYN
-319 KNKIEIT
+319 KSKIEIT

-336 LDVINYQITNTQDNY
+336 LDVINYQITNIQDNY

-386 LKKDKLE
+386 LKKDKLK

-415 DFKIEELE
+415 DFKIDELE
-423 SINLNFEDKS
+423 TINLNFEDKS

-440 LKKDKNAYVISGASF
+440 LKKDKNVYVISGASF

-466 SNKNN
+466 SNEDN
-471 KKFFFS
+471 KKNFFS
-477 KDFELK
+477 KNFELK

-488 VYLDTNNK
+488 VYLDANNK
-496 IDNLKGKII
+496 IDNLNGKII
-505 LSKNEVVNLNLES
+505 LSNNEVVNLDLES
-518 DFSDNKKITFTI
+518 NFSNNKKITFTI

-550 DRYKFIKGFNEGK
+550 DRYKFIKGFTEGK
-563 LDFYSSKKNNES
+563 LDFYSTKKNNQS

-611 GIRFTEFEMNFDNK
+611 GIRFSEFEMNFDNK

-636 IGPAISILMEGYIEK
+636 IGPAISILMEGYVEK
-651 DNLISLRGTL
+651 DNLVSLRGTL

-680 LVGKKVGE
+680 LVGQKVGE

-699 PPQDLETTVNP
+699 PPKDLETTVNP

-718 ITRTLEKIKKKLVK
+718 ITRTLEKIKK
-732 FNFNMS
+732 N
-738 FFS
+738 

>member
-1 MIKIIYRLFIS
+1 MIKIVYRLFIS

-25 IIGVKTDKFNNQ
+25 IIGIKTDKFNNQ
-37 ITSKVREIN
+37 ITLKVREIN

-105 ELVISTKSIALKD
+105 ELAISTKSIALKD

-127 NYQQLYIAN
+127 NYQQLFIAN

-209 IPKINAKKNA
+209 IPKLNAKKND
-219 DNFLITG
+219 DNFLVTG
-226 SVKNKDLNFEKNEIK
+226 IVKNKDLNFEKNDIK
-241 KFLDNELIN
+241 KFLDNKLIN

-280 GSINVNKLDIDN
+280 ASVNVNKLDIDN
-292 FLGDNSI
+292 FIGDNSI

-311 QQIKFNYN
+311 QQIKINYN
-319 KNKIEIT
+319 KSKIEIT

-336 LDVINYQITNTQDNY
+336 LDVINYQITNIQDNY

-386 LKKDKLE
+386 LKKDKLK

-415 DFKIEELE
+415 DFKIDELE
-423 SINLNFEDKS
+423 TINLNFEDKS

-440 LKKDKNAYVISGASF
+440 LKKDKNVYVISGASF

-466 SNKNN
+466 SNEDNK
-471 KKFFFS
+471 KKFFS
-477 KDFELK
+477 KNFELK
-483 INVKK
+483 INVEK
-488 VYLDTNNK
+488 VYLDANNK

-505 LSKNEVVNLNLES
+505 LSNNEVVNLNLES
-518 DFSDNKKITFTI
+518 DFSNNKKITFTI

-550 DRYKFIKGFNEGK
+550 DRYKFIKGFTEGK

-611 GIRFTEFEMNFDNK
+611 GIRFSEFEMNFDNK

-636 IGPAISILMEGYIEK
+636 IGPAISILMDGYVEK
-651 DNLISLRGTL
+651 DNLVSLRGTL

-680 LVGKKVGE
+680 LVGQKVGE

-699 PPQDLETTVNP
+699 PPKDLETTVNP

-718 ITRTLEKIKKKLVK
+718 ITRTLEKIKK
-732 FNFNMS
+732 N
-738 FFS
+738 

>member
-12 LTLIIALIVIYLS
+12 LILIIALIVIYLS

-105 ELVISTKSIALKD
+105 ELAISTKSIALKD

-127 NYQQLYIAN
+127 NYQQLFIAN

-209 IPKINAKKNA
+209 IPKLNAKKND
-219 DNFLITG
+219 DNFLVTG
-226 SVKNKDLNFEKNEIK
+226 IVKNKDLNFEKNDIK
-241 KFLDNELIN
+241 KFLDNKLIN

-261 SNFKFNIDNKLKIK
+261 SNFKFNIDNNLKIK

-280 GSINVNKLDIDN
+280 ASVNVNKLDIDN

-311 QQIKFNYN
+311 QQIKINYN
-319 KNKIEIT
+319 KSKIEIT

-336 LDVINYQITNTQDNY
+336 LDVINYQITNIQDNY

-386 LKKDKLE
+386 LKKDKLK

-415 DFKIEELE
+415 DFKIDELE
-423 SINLNFEDKS
+423 TINLNFEDKS

-440 LKKDKNAYVISGASF
+440 LKKDKNVYVISGASF

-466 SNKNN
+466 SNEDNK
-471 KKFFFS
+471 KKFFS
-477 KDFELK
+477 KNFELK
-483 INVKK
+483 INVEK
-488 VYLDTNNK
+488 VYLDANNK

-505 LSKNEVVNLNLES
+505 LSNNEVVNLNLES
-518 DFSDNKKITFTI
+518 DFSNNKKITFTI

-550 DRYKFIKGFNEGK
+550 DRYKFIKGFTEGK

-611 GIRFTEFEMNFDNK
+611 GIRFSEFEMNFDNK

-636 IGPAISILMEGYIEK
+636 IGPAISILMEGYVEK
-651 DNLISLRGTL
+651 DNLVSLRGTL

-680 LVGKKVGE
+680 LVGQKVGE

-699 PPQDLETTVNP
+699 PPKDLETTVNP

-718 ITRTLEKIKKKLVK
+718 ITRTLEKIKK
-732 FNFNMS
+732 N
-738 FFS
+738 

>member
-1 MIKIIYRLFIS
+1 MIKIVYRLFIS
-12 LTLIIALIVIYLS
+12 LTLIIALMVIYLS

-37 ITSKVREIN
+37 ITSKVKEIN

-105 ELVISTKSIALKD
+105 ELAISTKSIALKD

-127 NYQQLYIAN
+127 NYQQLFIAN

-165 GLVNNAELTLS
+165 GLINNAELNLS

-209 IPKINAKKNA
+209 IPKLNAKKND
-219 DNFLITG
+219 DNFLVTG
-226 SVKNKDLNFEKNEIK
+226 IVKNKDLNFEKNDIK
-241 KFLDNELIN
+241 KFLDNKLIN

-261 SNFKFNIDNKLKIK
+261 SNFKFNIDNNLKIK

-280 GSINVNKLDIDN
+280 ASVNVNKLDIDN
-292 FLGDNSI
+292 FIGDNSI

-311 QQIKFNYN
+311 QQIKINYN
-319 KNKIEIT
+319 KSKIEIT

-336 LDVINYQITNTQDNY
+336 LDVINYQITNIQDNY

-375 ESSLSLKLKGA
+375 ESNLSLKLKGA
-386 LKKDKLE
+386 LKKDKLK

-415 DFKIEELE
+415 DFQIDELE
-423 SINLNFEDKS
+423 NINLNFEDKS

-440 LKKDKNAYVISGASF
+440 LKKDKNVYVISGASF

-466 SNKNN
+466 SNEDN
-471 KKFFFS
+471 KRKFFS
-477 KDFELK
+477 KNFELK
-483 INVKK
+483 INVEK
-488 VYLDTNNK
+488 VYLDANNK

-505 LSKNEVVNLNLES
+505 LSNNEVVNLNLES
-518 DFSDNKKITFTI
+518 DFSNNKKITFTI
-530 RDNNGEKITTLFS
+530 RDNNGDKITTLFS

-550 DRYKFIKGFNEGK
+550 DRYKFIKGFTEGK

-611 GIRFTEFEMNFDNK
+611 GIRFSEFEMNFDNK

-636 IGPAISILMEGYIEK
+636 IGPAISILMEGYVEK
-651 DNLISLRGTL
+651 DSLVSLRGTL

-680 LVGKKVGE
+680 LVGQKVGE

-699 PPQDLETTVNP
+699 SPKDLETTVNP

-718 ITRTLEKIKKKLVK
+718 ITRTLEKIKK
-732 FNFNMS
+732 N
-738 FFS
+738 